1 MKRQPVYRKI
11 NRIISTAAGY
21 IEIVMAVIIIIAI
34 LLLTL
39 SLFRY
44 FPQGDLL
51 DFRNEN
57 FNEFLSSVLT
67 LVVGLEF
74 VKMLCMHTPETVIE
88 VLMFATARQM
98 IVEHLSPA
106 NTLIGVVTI
115 AILFATRKFLFI
127 QKTGKRTDSEDTQ
140 EKTGIN

>member
-1 MKRQPVYRKI
+1 MKKQPIFRKI

-51 DFRNEN
+51 DFHNEN

-98 IVEHLSPA
+98 IVEHLSPL
-106 NTLIGVVTI
+106 NTLVGVVTI

-127 QKTGKRTDSEDTQ
+127 QKTGKRTGSEETQ
-140 EKTGIN
+140 EKSDIK

>member
-1 MKRQPVYRKI
+1 MKKQPVFRKI

-44 FPQGDLL
+44 FPHGDLL

-98 IVEHLSPA
+98 IVEHLSPL
-106 NTLIGVVTI
+106 NTLVGVVTI

-127 QKTGKRTDSEDTQ
+127 QKTGKRTGSEYTQ
-140 EKTGIN
+140 EKSDIK